1 MPERPRQTVTMRS
14 PVPTDTTFAYR
25 LRKGTSTL
33 AWEGG
38 KAALVTTELPATER
52 EYEGIAALADGAVL
66 RLERCP
72 ATKLTSDAPLR
83 FGEILLPA
91 GNVAPG
97 YPGVYALWLR
107 RAGDGWQ
114 LVFNDE
120 ADAWGTQ
127 HDPKFDRAVVPL
139 EHRLVAGAQGR
150 LAGKIDGGA
159 SGAVLSLE
167 WGEHHWSVAFRV
179 EAAGAGGESR

>member
-1 MPERPRQTVTMRS
+1 MAERPRQTVTMRS

-25 LRKGTSTL
+25 LRKSTATL

-52 EYEGIAALADGAVL
+52 EYASIAELADGAVL

-72 ATKLTSDAPLR
+72 AIKLTSDAPLR
-83 FGEILLPA
+83 FGDLTLPVA
-91 GNVAPG
+91 NVALG

-107 RAGDGWQ
+107 RTGDGWL

-139 EHRLVAGAQGR
+139 QHRVVAGAQGR
-150 LAGKIDGGA
+150 LTGKIDGDA

-167 WGEHHWSVAFRV
+167 WGEHQWSVAFHV
-179 EAAGAGGESR
+179 EAAGAGGASR

>member
-1 MPERPRQTVTMRS
+1 MRS

-25 LRKGTSTL
+25 LRKGTATL

-38 KAALVTTELPATER
+38 KATLAFTELPPAER
-52 EYEGIAALADGAVL
+52 EYEGIAALSDGAVL

-72 ATKLTSDAPLR
+72 AIKLTSDAPLR
-83 FGEILLPA
+83 FGDITLPVA
-91 GNVAPG
+91 NVAPG

-127 HDPKFDRAVVPL
+127 HDPKLDRAVVPL
-139 EHRLVAGAQGR
+139 QSRTVAGAQGR
-150 LAGKIDGGA
+150 LTGKLDGGA
-159 SGAVLSLE
+159 SGAMLSLE
-167 WGEHHWSVAFRV
+167 WGEHQWSVPFRV
-179 EAAGAGGESR
+179 EAAGASGGSR